1 MPDSSLPD
9 LSYLHRLAIGA
20 QIRRARLEAGR
31 STRELAKLAG
41 LPSKRLAA
49 LEAGEAEPA
58 LGELEALAHYLH
70 VPIDDL
76 MRDNVIDNDEPRK
89 QPDFKMM
96 AVLRQRII
104 GARLKQ
110 ARLDKGES
118 LTECAEAM
126 GLSRAQLHSIEM
138 GRRPLPVSRMLK
150 LMAHYNI
157 SVDQLLDLGIGPV
170 GEKQLRMMQH
180 GRFDALPE
188 DVKAFITEPASLP
201 YLQAAMHLSQLP
213 KEQVSSAARVLSAIS
228 EMAERAEA
236 SST

>member
-1 MPDSSLPD
+1 MAFLN
-9 LSYLHRLAIGA
+9 RLAIGS
-20 QIRRARLEAGR
+20 QIHRARVEAGR

-41 LPSKRLAA
+41 IPSRRLAA

-58 LGELEALAHYLH
+58 LGELEALAHILN

-76 MRDNVIDNDEPRK
+76 MRDNVIDDDAPRK

-110 ARLDKGES
+110 SRLDKGES
-118 LTECAEAM
+118 LTDTAEAL
-126 GLSRAQLHSIEM
+126 GLTRAQLHSIEM

-150 LMAHYNI
+150 LIKHYNI
-157 SVDQLLDLGIGPV
+157 TVDQLLDLGIGPV
-170 GEKQLRMMQH
+170 GEKQLRVMQH
-180 GRFDALPE
+180 MRFDVLPD
-188 DVKAFITEPASLP
+188 DVKAFVTRPASLP

-228 EMAERAEA
+228 EMAERAESEAPAAA
-236 SST
+236 SS